1 MLLEVQI
8 KRVKKK
14 KSIDLEH
21 RFVEQRE
28 NIINTTA
35 NVSKPNLG
43 FPRLNI
49 FK

>member
-8 KRVKKK
+8 KRVKK